1 MKKYNADAHI
11 CGHEHTYGRQEV
23 EGVYQVLTGS
33 SGAPLYNFN
42 LTPESDA
49 DTAAL
54 HELTYEKATTY
65 YDVLDYN
72 YGPGKN
78 SQRSE
83 DFVVLR
89 VFFTAMIVAM
99 VGLLYFDY
107 FGWLEMDK
115 IFILPTYLSPMIVG
129 SIIMGFGFIIGGYCP
144 GTSYTGIAIGKLD
157 ALVFTIGLFL
167 GIFLFSEAF
176 PLFEDFYYSG
186 DMGPAT
192 ITDLLGI
199 SAQWIALAFVIIAL
213 AAFWITWIIEK
224 RVRKNITPYK
234 F

>member
-1 MKKYNADAHI
+1 MGPLIPNGIITGNWDYVIALLIGIAFGFILEASGFSSSRNLAGVFYGYN
-11 CGHEHTYGRQEV
+11 
-23 EGVYQVLTGS
+23 
-33 SGAPLYNFN
+33 
-42 LTPESDA
+42 
-49 DTAAL
+49 
-54 HELTYEKATTY
+54 
-65 YDVLDYN
+65 
-72 YGPGKN
+72 
-78 SQRSE
+78 
-83 DFVVLR
+83 FVVLR

-107 FGWLEMDK
+107 FGWIEMDK
-115 IFILPTYLSPMIVG
+115 IFILPTYLSPMIAG

-144 GTSYTGIAIGKLD
+144 GTSYTGIAIGKFD
-157 ALVFTIGLFL
+157 ALVFTVGLFL
-167 GIFLFSEAF
+167 GIFLFSETF